1 MPMVTIAEV
10 AQAAGVSPSTVSRTF
25 ATPDLVKRPTRERV
39 LAVGERLG
47 YAPNPIA
54 RSLAMGRTASLGVI
68 VPDIANP
75 FFAEIVKSTQERS
88 RHRGYTAFLADT
100 DEHESEE
107 FELAEAMLR
116 QVDGLVL
123 VAPRT
128 TDANVLAIAARSPTV
143 LVNRVVDGLPAVT
156 VPAGD
161 GIRQAVAHAV
171 ALGHRHCSYVA
182 GPQHSWSNQQR
193 QLAMRVACEES
204 GIRLTEFGPFEARFD
219 SGVHAADLVRAAG
232 ATCVVA
238 HNDMVALGL
247 LARFTDRGIAVPGE
261 ISVIGVDD
269 SLLARS
275 SNPLLTSV
283 RLPLRDMGRQAVDLI
298 VDLLRTPSSRKPPVI
313 ELDSQLRVRRSTGP
327 APAGKED

>member
-1 MPMVTIAEV
+1 MVTIAEV

-25 ATPDLVKRPTRERV
+25 ATPDLVKGPTRERV

-88 RHRGYTAFLADT
+88 RRRGYTAFLADT
-100 DEHESEE
+100 DENESEE
-107 FELAEAMLR
+107 YELAEAMLR

-123 VAPRT
+123 VAPRMA
-128 TDANVLAIAARSPTV
+128 DANVLEIAARSPTV

-161 GIRQAVAHAV
+161 GIRQAVAHAA
-171 ALGHRHCSYVA
+171 ALGHRHCCYVA
-182 GPQHSWSNQQR
+182 GPQHSWSNHQR
-193 QLAMRVACEES
+193 QLAMRIACEDS
-204 GIRLTEFGPFEARFD
+204 GMRLTEFGPFEARFD
-219 SGVHAADLVRAAG
+219 SGVHAADLVRAGG
-232 ATCVVA
+232 ATCVGA

-247 LARFTDRGIAVPGE
+247 LARFTDRGIAVPQE
-261 ISVIGVDD
+261 VSVIGVDD

-298 VDLLRTPSSRKPPVI
+298 VDLLRSQNGDKPAVI

-327 APAGKED
+327 APA

>member
-10 AQAAGVSPSTVSRTF
+10 AAAAGVSPSTVSRTF
-25 ATPDLVKRPTRERV
+25 AAPDLVKPPTRERV

-54 RSLAMGRTASLGVI
+54 RSLALGRTASIGVI

-75 FFAEIVKSTQERS
+75 FFAEIVKATQARS
-88 RHRGYTAFLADT
+88 ARKGYTALLADT
-100 DEHESEE
+100 DENETEE
-107 FELAEAMLR
+107 YEIAEAVLR

-123 VAPRT
+123 VAPRMA
-128 TDANVLAIAARSPTV
+128 DAHVLAIAARIPTV
-143 LVNRVVDGLPAVT
+143 LVNRVVPGLPAVT
-156 VPAGD
+156 VPARD
-161 GIRQAVAHAV
+161 GMGQAVAHAA

-182 GPQHSWSNQQR
+182 GPEHSWSNHQR
-193 QLAMRVACEES
+193 QLAMRAACKES
-204 GIRLTEFGPFEARFD
+204 EVRLTEFGPFEARFE

-247 LARFTDRGIAVPGE
+247 LARFTDRGIAVPQD

-269 SLLARS
+269 TLLARS

-298 VDLLRTPSSRKPPVI
+298 VDSLGAGDGEEPAVI

-327 APAGKED
+327 APR